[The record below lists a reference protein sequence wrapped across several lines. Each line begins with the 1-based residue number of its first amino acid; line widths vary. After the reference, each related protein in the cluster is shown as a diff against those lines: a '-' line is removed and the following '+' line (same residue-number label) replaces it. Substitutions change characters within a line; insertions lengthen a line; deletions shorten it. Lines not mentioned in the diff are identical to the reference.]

1 MEIGGFN
8 LTLILIFISWVY
20 RFFYWALIGRALLS
34 FMHADYDSPITKI
47 YRALV
52 QITEGIVSPCRELLY
67 RLGVRTGPFD
77 FSILVAFIALRIVY
91 RLIATILL
99 GGWGHLALL

>member
-1 MEIGGFN
+1 M
-8 LTLILIFISWVY
+8 TLVLIFISWVY
-20 RFFYWALIGRALLS
+20 RFFYWTLIGRALLS
-34 FMHADYDSPITKI
+34 FVHADYDSPITKI

-52 QITEGIVSPCRELLY
+52 QITEVIVSPCRELLY

-77 FSILVAFIALRIVY
+77 FSILVAFILLRIVY
-91 RLIATILL
+91 RIVATILI

>member
-1 MEIGGFN
+1 M
-8 LTLILIFISWVY
+8 TLVLIIISWVY
-20 RFFYWALIGRALLS
+20 RLFYWALIARALLS
-34 FMHADYDSPITKI
+34 FVHADYDSPITKI

-52 QITEGIVSPCRELLY
+52 QITEVIVSPCRELLY

-77 FSILVAFIALRIVY
+77 FSILVAFILLRIVY
-91 RLIATILL
+91 RIVATILI

>member
-1 MEIGGFN
+1 M
-8 LTLILIFISWVY
+8 TLVLIIISWVY
-20 RFFYWALIGRALLS
+20 RLFYWTLIGRALLS
-34 FMHADYDSPITKI
+34 FVHADYDSPITKI

-52 QITEGIVSPCRELLY
+52 QITEVIVSPCRELLY

-77 FSILVAFIALRIVY
+77 FSILVAFILLRIVY
-91 RLIATILL
+91 RIVATILI